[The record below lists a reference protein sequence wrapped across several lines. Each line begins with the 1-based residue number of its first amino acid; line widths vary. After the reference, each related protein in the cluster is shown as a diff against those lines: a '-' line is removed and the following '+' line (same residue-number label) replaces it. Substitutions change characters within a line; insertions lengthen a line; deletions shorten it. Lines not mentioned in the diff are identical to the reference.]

1 MSNCFAA
8 YKLIDFN
15 VNTNCYFR
23 LLEHNVLDTDL
34 LFLIHHSRRKN
45 LTEAFCEGSKGRF
58 VLF

>member
-45 LTEAFCEGSKGRF
+45 LTEAF
-58 VLF
+58 